1 MTNEEIIQ
9 KHLVSYKTVDCLVF
23 EPTKVEK
30 ILVSFTGMQLG
41 HFNKWSWYHYEYQKD
56 TSILFIV
63 LRDDEHLYFL
73 DRPRKTYVDDH
84 LEFINQK
91 IEHYGLT
98 SKDVYTTGSSM
109 GGYAA
114 VYYAFL
120 LNASLSIA
128 SVPIVDYQSAELIK
142 PWTLWTRQMS
152 AVGEYWVDLH
162 DFILTQNSTTDVYII
177 HGQFAADVSAA
188 DNLIKSLEK
197 LGLRYERDVVD
208 GETHDEYLTLVK
220 MMSIINNGITAQKT
234 D

>member
-9 KHLVSYKTVDCLVF
+9 RHYVAYKTVDCLVF

-30 ILVSFTGMQLG
+30 ILISFTGMQRG
-41 HFNKWSWYHYEYQKD
+41 HFNKWSWYHHEHQKD

-63 LRDDEHLYFL
+63 FRDDEHLYFL

-91 IEHYGLT
+91 INQHGLT

-120 LNASLSIA
+120 LNANIAIA
-128 SVPIVDYQSAELIK
+128 SVPMVDYKSAELIK

-152 AVGEYWVDLH
+152 AVGEYWVDLN
-162 DFILTQNSTTDVYII
+162 DFILTQSSTTDVYII
-177 HGQFAADVSAA
+177 HGQFEADVNAV

-197 LGLRYERDVVD
+197 LGIRYERDVVD
-208 GETHDEYLTLVK
+208 GETHYEYLTLDK
-220 MMSIINNGITAQKT
+220 LMSIINNGITTQKIE
-234 D
+234 

>member
-9 KHLVSYKTVDCLVF
+9 KHLVSYKTVDSLVF

-41 HFNKWSWYHYEYQKD
+41 HFNKWSWYYHEHQKD

-73 DRPRKTYVDDH
+73 DRPKKTYVDDH

-91 IEHYGLT
+91 IEQYGLT
-98 SKDVYTTGSSM
+98 SKDVYTTGASM

-114 VYYAFL
+114 VYYGFL
-120 LNASLSIA
+120 LDAKVTIA
-128 SVPIVDYQSAELIK
+128 SVPTVDYKSAELIK
-142 PWTLWTRQMS
+142 PWTLWTRQMNS
-152 AVGEYWVDLH
+152 VGEHWVDLH
-162 DFILTQNSTTDVYII
+162 DFILTQKSTTDVYII
-177 HGQFAADVSAA
+177 HGQFNADVSAA

-197 LGLRYERDVVD
+197 LGLRYEREVVN
-208 GETHDEYLTLVK
+208 GETHAEYLTLDK
-220 MMSIINNGITAQKT
+220 MMSIINNGITIQKT
-234 D
+234 E